1 MTTCFLAW
9 CHMQSFKRCAE
20 LDLPT
25 KMDKGWNVASLSH
38 TAATDLMQLKK
49 NYANM
54 PKKNCVDTSK
64 EYTANVL
71 DLHHSTH
78 EKHDDIVHWW
88 FV

>member
-1 MTTCFLAW
+1 M
-9 CHMQSFKRCAE
+9 
-20 LDLPT
+20 
-25 KMDKGWNVASLSH
+25 ASLSH

-78 EKHDDIVHWW
+78 EKHDDIVH
-88 FV
+88 